1 MIFKNWIE
9 VAIGVQNNWLD
20 YKNLIISSISKGNR
34 FNLSFFFKMESSG
47 MKKREKNPKTF
58 FLEIKC

>member
-34 FNLSFFFKMESSG
+34 FNLSFFLKWRVAE
-47 MKKREKNPKTF
+47 
-58 FLEIKC
+58 